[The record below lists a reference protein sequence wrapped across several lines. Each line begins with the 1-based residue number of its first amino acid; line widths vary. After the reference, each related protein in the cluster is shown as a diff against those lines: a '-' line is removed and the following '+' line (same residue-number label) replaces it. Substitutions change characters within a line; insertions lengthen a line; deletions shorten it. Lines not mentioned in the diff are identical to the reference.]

1 MMKPYYFLHI
11 FVWFALSA
19 LVYVDDAQAY
29 IDPGTG
35 SIFIQSL
42 AAAIAVGLFV
52 IKTYWHKLKMIFAR
66 KKDIPPK
73 LDKNHSNEHK

>member
-19 LVYVDDAQAY
+19 LVCVDDAQAY

-35 SIFIQSL
+35 SMFIQSL
-42 AAAIAVGLFV
+42 VAAIAGGLFAL
-52 IKTYWHKLKMIFAR
+52 KTYWYKLKIFFSR
-66 KKDIPPK
+66 QLKPFFQK
-73 LDKNHSNEHK
+73 